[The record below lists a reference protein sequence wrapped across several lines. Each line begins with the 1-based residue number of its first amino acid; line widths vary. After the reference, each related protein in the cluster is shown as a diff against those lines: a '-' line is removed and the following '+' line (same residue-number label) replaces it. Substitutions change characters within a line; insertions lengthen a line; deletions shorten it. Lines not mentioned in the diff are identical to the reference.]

1 MLQGFKD
8 FLFRGNILDLAI
20 AVVVGTAFTAL
31 VTAFTGSFIN
41 PIIAAVGG
49 ANADGLAFRLI
60 SENPQTLVDVGGFIN
75 AAITFLIT
83 AAVVYF
89 VFVVP
94 AKAMLERRK
103 HGEEPEPEPEDDFS
117 EQIALLR
124 EIRDSLA
131 NR

>member
-1 MLQGFKD
+1 MIQGFKD
-8 FLFRGNILDLAI
+8 FLFRGNIIDLAI
-20 AVVVGTAFTAL
+20 AVVVGTAFVAL
-31 VTAFTGSFIN
+31 VTAFTTSFIN

-49 ANADGLAFRLI
+49 DNADGLAFRLV
-60 SENPQTLVDVGGFIN
+60 SGNPKTLVDVGGFIN
-75 AAITFLIT
+75 ATITFLIT

-94 AKAMLERRK
+94 AKAIMERRK
-103 HGEEPEPEPEDDFS
+103 ANGEEEPEE
-117 EQIALLR
+117 IAEEIQLLR